1 MTTGGRRATLL
12 MRGREAPVGD
22 ITIRN
27 IDDSLMQALEERA
40 SAAGRSLEEEA
51 RQILRQAAKP
61 DGADVWERMRKFRSS
76 LGNRSFPDS
85 GEALREIRDE
95 RAARLGEP

>member
-1 MTTGGRRATLL
+1 MGN
-12 MRGREAPVGD
+12 

-27 IDDSLMQALEERA
+27 IDDSLLQALEERA

-61 DGADVWERMRKFRSS
+61 GEADVWERMRMFRAS

-85 GEALREIRDE
+85 ADVLRDIRDE
-95 RAARLGEP
+95 RTAQLGEP